1 MTASE
6 IVDEFI
12 ACWNRMDVPAAMD
25 MMAEDAVWD
34 NVPLGPAE
42 GKAAMLALMAN
53 FPPSQGTEFIVHHSA
68 ANGNVVLNER
78 TDRFLVGGRW
88 REIRVMGTFE
98 INAEGKIQ
106 HWRDY
111 FDAAQMTA
119 AFA

>member
-1 MTASE
+1 MNAAH

-34 NVPLGPAE
+34 NVPLGPAK
-42 GKAAMLALMAN
+42 GKAAMMALMQN
-53 FPPSQGTEFIVHHSA
+53 FPSTQGTEFVVHHSA
-68 ANGNVVLNER
+68 VNGNVVLNER
-78 TDRFLVGGRW
+78 TDRFLVGETW

-98 INAEGKIQ
+98 INADGKIQ
-106 HWRDY
+106 YWRDY

>member
-1 MTASE
+1 MNAAE

-12 ACWNRMDVPAAMD
+12 ACWNRMDVPAAFA

-34 NVPLGPAE
+34 NVPLGPAH
-42 GKAAMLALMAN
+42 GKAAMMALMAN

-88 REIRVMGTFE
+88 RELRVMGTFE
-98 INAEGKIQ
+98 INDEGKIQ